1 MPAVAV
7 VPDKRIEVTFRTS
20 VPWVVRRVIVD
31 RDAAEDWMALH
42 WGHTWDD
49 DRRCMVDTDGWPATE
64 EQYTRAAIEVAERQW
79 RYG

>member
-1 MPAVAV
+1 MPAAAT
-7 VPDKRIEVTFRTS
+7 DQRIEVTFRTA
-20 VPWVVRRVIVD
+20 VPWAPRRVMVD

-49 DRRCMVDTDGWPATE
+49 DRRCMVDETGWPATE
-64 EQYTRAAIEVAERQW
+64 EQYHKAAIEVADRQG